1 MIFIVEKTNDDMIV
15 KVQLFLAIEAESKDA
30 ILLEFNRVRDAKEKE
45 YSEFR
50 QWCQSSSKE
59 EFQRDYEKKQVY
71 PCFGFREIYFDLD
84 SSFNVYTPEEF
95 AAKMLDENLNLG

>member
-1 MIFIVEKTNDDMIV
+1 MVFIVEKINDT
-15 KVQLFLAIEAESKDA
+15 QSFLAIKAESKEA

-59 EFQRDYEKKQVY
+59 EYQRDYDKKRVSPY
-71 PCFGFREIYFDLD
+71 FEFREIYFDLD